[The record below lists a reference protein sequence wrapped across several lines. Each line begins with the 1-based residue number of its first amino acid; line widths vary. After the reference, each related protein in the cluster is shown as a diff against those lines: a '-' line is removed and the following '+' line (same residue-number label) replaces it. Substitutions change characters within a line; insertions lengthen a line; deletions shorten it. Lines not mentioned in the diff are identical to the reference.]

1 MEKDLL
7 TKLRASLE
15 KEKERLEKE
24 LLSFASKDEKMPGN
38 WKAGFP
44 ARETILTSSH
54 SSQEEYADLREEF
67 EAELAQEQA
76 LELRLREV
84 NGALD
89 RMTKDIYG
97 KCKTCGNFISG
108 ARLMANPAAEHDIEH
123 QPRE

>member
-1 MEKDLL
+1 M
-7 TKLRASLE
+7 TKLRTSLE

-24 LLSFASKDEKMPGN
+24 LLSFATKDEKMSDN
-38 WKAGFP
+38 WKTGFP
-44 ARETILTSSH
+44 AREALLTSSH

-76 LELRLREV
+76 LELRLKAV

-89 RMTKDIYG
+89 RMTKSAYG
-97 KCKTCGNFISG
+97 KCKTCGNFISE
-108 ARLMANPAAEHDIEH
+108 ARLTANPAAEHDIEH